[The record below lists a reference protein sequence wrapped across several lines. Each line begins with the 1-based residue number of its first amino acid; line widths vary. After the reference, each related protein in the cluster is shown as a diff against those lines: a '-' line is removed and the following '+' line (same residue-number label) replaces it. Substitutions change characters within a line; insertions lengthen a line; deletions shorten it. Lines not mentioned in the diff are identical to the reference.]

1 VCKSESIDDLYCSLS
16 CKSLDLKNI
25 TKEENVI
32 DKTTKLSKKSTVDQ
46 KHLLSKLEN
55 KVNKRKQLLTTSCSD
70 NLIKEND
77 DFDKQLIN
85 LKKPPIEEN
94 QSSLKLPKPTS
105 FPEAIDDDYDDDN
118 DDELYS
124 DLKVLLL

>member
-1 VCKSESIDDLYCSLS
+1 VCKPESIDDLYCNLA
-16 CKSLDLKNI
+16 CKNLDLKKI

-32 DKTTKLSKKSTVDQ
+32 DKTTKLSKTSKVDQ

-55 KVNKRKQLLTTSCSD
+55 KVNKRKQLLTISCSD

-85 LKKPPIEEN
+85 LKKPPIAEN
-94 QSSLKLPKPTS
+94 QSSLKLSKPTS
-105 FPEAIDDDYDDDN
+105 FPEAMDDDYDDD
-118 DDELYS
+118 DDY
-124 DLKVLLL
+124 LKVLLL